1 MKKFRSL
8 FDLCMVREG
17 QRNGKTVKITAM
29 SYLRPCD
36 DKEQRM
42 EDLLLQNSEYIL
54 LRGKGDGNWPGLL
67 REVSIVP
74 ARRID
79 GQAVIDLHSSVPAE
93 YQENAVFMM
102 NVVTLHELCLA
113 PGVRNLLTHEED
125 GGFRLLDK
133 PIVLFDSMP
142 CTKKGSVPI
151 LYGDFSRIC
160 IEDCGRDE
168 LWQECRK
175 TSSDDARCAMT
186 GYLNCTL
193 VDRQAVWGMKL
204 M

>member
-17 QRNGKTVKITAM
+17 ARNGKTVKITAM

-42 EDLLLQNSEYIL
+42 EDLLLQTSEYIL
-54 LRGKGDGNWPGLL
+54 LRGRRDGSWPGLL

-74 ARRID
+74 ARSLDR
-79 GQAVIDLHSSVPAE
+79 QAVIKLHDSLPEA

-102 NVVTLHELCLA
+102 NIVTLHELRSA
-113 PGVRNLLTHEED
+113 PGAGKLLTHEGD
-125 GGFRLLDK
+125 GDFRLLDK
-133 PIVLFDSMP
+133 PIVLCDSMP

-160 IEDCGRDE
+160 IEDCGRGE
-168 LWQECRK
+168 LWQECRN
-175 TSSDDARCAMT
+175 TGSDDTRCAMI
-186 GYLNCTL
+186 GYLNCIL
-193 VDRQAVWGMKL
+193 EDRQAVWGMKL

>member
-1 MKKFRSL
+1 MKNCRSL
-8 FDLCMVREG
+8 FDLCPVREG
-17 QRNGKTVKITAM
+17 ARNGKTVKITAM

-42 EDLLLQNSEYIL
+42 EDLLLQTSEYIL
-54 LRGKGDGNWPGLL
+54 LRGKGDGSWPGLL

-74 ARRID
+74 VRRLD
-79 GQAVIDLHSSVPAE
+79 GQAVIKLHSSVPAE

-113 PGVRNLLTHEED
+113 PGADNLLTHE
-125 GGFRLLDK
+125 GGFRLLNR
-133 PIVLFDSMP
+133 PIVLCDSMP

-151 LYGDFSRIC
+151 LYGDFSKIC

-168 LWQECRK
+168 LWQECR
-175 TSSDDARCAMT
+175 SEDSGDARCAMT
-186 GYLNCTL
+186 GDLNCTL
-193 VDRQAVWGMKL
+193 EDRQAVWGMKL

>member
-1 MKKFRSL
+1 MKNCRSL

-17 QRNGKTVKITAM
+17 ARNEKTVKITAM

-42 EDLLLQNSEYIL
+42 EDRLLQTSEYIL
-54 LRGKGDGNWPGLL
+54 LRGKGDGSWPGLL

-74 ARRID
+74 ARRLD
-79 GQAVIDLHSSVPAE
+79 GQAVFDLHRSVPAE
-93 YQENAVFMM
+93 YQESAVFMM
-102 NVVTLHELCLA
+102 NVVTLHELRSA
-113 PGVRNLLTHEED
+113 PGVGNLLTQED
-125 GGFRLLDK
+125 VGFRLLDK
-133 PIVLFDSMP
+133 PIVLCDSMP

-151 LYGDFSRIC
+151 LYGDFSKIC
-160 IEDCGRDE
+160 IEDCGRGE
-168 LWQECRK
+168 LWQECRN
-175 TSSDDARCAMT
+175 TGSDNVRCAMT

-193 VDRQAVWGMKL
+193 EDRQAVWGMKL

>member
-1 MKKFRSL
+1 MKKFRTL

-17 QRNGKTVKITAM
+17 QRNGNTVKITAM

-42 EDLLLQNSEYIL
+42 EDRLLQTSEYIL
-54 LRGKGDGNWPGLL
+54 LRGKRDGSWPGLL
-67 REVSIVP
+67 REVNIVP
-74 ARRID
+74 VRRID
-79 GQAVIDLHSSVPAE
+79 RQAVIDLHSSLPEA
-93 YQENAVFMM
+93 YQKNAVFMM
-102 NVVTLHELCLA
+102 NVVTLHELRLT
-113 PGVRNLLTHEED
+113 PRVGNLLTHQ

-133 PIVLFDSMP
+133 PIVLCDSMP

-151 LYGDFSRIC
+151 LYGDFSKIC

-168 LWQECRK
+168 LWQEC
-175 TSSDDARCAMT
+175 SAEDSGAARCAMT

-193 VDRQAVWGMKL
+193 GDRQAIWGLKL

>member
-17 QRNGKTVKITAM
+17 ARNGKTVKITAM

-42 EDLLLQNSEYIL
+42 EDLLLQTSEYIL
-54 LRGKGDGNWPGLL
+54 LRGKRDGSWPGLL
-67 REVSIVP
+67 REINIVP
-74 ARRID
+74 VRSLD
-79 GQAVIDLHSSVPAE
+79 GQAVFDLHRSVPAE
-93 YQENAVFMM
+93 YQESAVFMM
-102 NVVTLHELCLA
+102 NVVTLHELRLA
-113 PGVRNLLTHEED
+113 SGAGKLLTHEGD
-125 GGFRLLDK
+125 GNFRLLDK
-133 PIVLFDSMP
+133 PIVLCDSMP

-151 LYGDFSRIC
+151 LYSDLSKIC

-168 LWQECRK
+168 LWQECRN
-175 TSSDDARCAMT
+175 TGSDNVRCAMT
-186 GYLNCTL
+186 GYLNFTL
-193 VDRQAVWGMKL
+193 EDRQAVWGMKL

>member
-17 QRNGKTVKITAM
+17 TRNANTVKITAM
-29 SYLRPCD
+29 SYLRPCN

-42 EDLLLQNSEYIL
+42 EDRLLQTSEYIL
-54 LRGKGDGNWPGLL
+54 LRGKRDGSWPGLL
-67 REVSIVP
+67 REVNIVP
-74 ARRID
+74 VRRQD
-79 GQAVIDLHSSVPAE
+79 GQAVIDLHDSLPEA
-93 YQENAVFMM
+93 YQKNAVFMM
-102 NVVTLHELCLA
+102 NVVTLHELRLA
-113 PGVRNLLTHEED
+113 PGVRNLLTHEGD
-125 GGFRLLDK
+125 GDFRLLDK
-133 PIVLFDSMP
+133 PVVLCDSMP

-151 LYGDFSRIC
+151 LYGDFSKIC

-168 LWQECRK
+168 LWQECR
-175 TSSDDARCAMT
+175 SEDSGAARCAMT

-193 VDRQAVWGMKL
+193 EDRQAIWGMKL

>member
-17 QRNGKTVKITAM
+17 ARNGKTVKITAM

-36 DKEQRM
+36 DQERRM
-42 EDLLLQNSEYIL
+42 EDLLLQTSEHIL
-54 LRGKGDGNWPGLL
+54 LRGKGDGSWPGLL

-74 ARRID
+74 VRRLD
-79 GQAVIDLHSSVPAE
+79 GQVVIKLHDSLPEA

-102 NVVTLHELCLA
+102 NVVTLHELRSV
-113 PGVRNLLTHEED
+113 PGAGKLLTHEDD
-125 GGFRLLDK
+125 GDFRLLDK
-133 PIVLFDSMP
+133 PIVLCDSMP

-160 IEDCGRDE
+160 IEDCGRGE
-168 LWQECRK
+168 LWQECR
-175 TSSDDARCAMT
+175 SEDSGNARCAMT
-186 GYLNCTL
+186 GYLNFTL
-193 VDRQAVWGMKL
+193 EDRQAVWGMKL

>member
-17 QRNGKTVKITAM
+17 ARNGKTVKITAM

-42 EDLLLQNSEYIL
+42 EDLLLQTSEYIL
-54 LRGKGDGNWPGLL
+54 LRGKGDGSWPGLL
-67 REVSIVP
+67 REVGIVP
-74 ARRID
+74 ARSLDR
-79 GQAVIDLHSSVPAE
+79 QAVIKLHDSLPEA

-102 NVVTLHELCLA
+102 NIVTLHELRSA
-113 PGVRNLLTHEED
+113 PGAGKLLTHEGD
-125 GGFRLLDK
+125 GDFRLLGK
-133 PIVLFDSMP
+133 PIVLCDSMP

-160 IEDCGRDE
+160 IEDCGRGE
-168 LWQECRK
+168 LWQECR
-175 TSSDDARCAMT
+175 SEDSGNARCAMT
-186 GYLNCTL
+186 GYLNCAL
-193 VDRQAVWGMKL
+193 EDRQAVWGMKL

>member
-1 MKKFRSL
+1 MRKYRSL

-36 DKEQRM
+36 DREQRM
-42 EDLLLQNSEYIL
+42 EDRLLQTSEYIL
-54 LRGKGDGNWPGLL
+54 LRGKGDGSWPGLL

-74 ARRID
+74 VRRLD
-79 GQAVIDLHSSVPAE
+79 GQVVIKLHSSVPAE

-102 NVVTLHELCLA
+102 NVVTLHELRSA
-113 PGVRNLLTHEED
+113 SGADNLLTHEGD
-125 GGFRLLDK
+125 GNFRLLGR
-133 PIVLFDSMP
+133 PIVLCDSMFF
-142 CTKKGSVPI
+142 TKKGSVPI
-151 LYGDFSRIC
+151 LYGDFSQIS

-168 LWQECRK
+168 LWQECL
-175 TSSDDARCAMT
+175 SEDSGAARCAMT

>member
-1 MKKFRSL
+1 MKKLRSL
-8 FDLCMVREG
+8 LDLCMGREG

-36 DKEQRM
+36 DKELRM
-42 EDLLLQNSEYIL
+42 EDLLLQTSKYIL
-54 LRGKGDGNWPGLL
+54 LRGKGDGSWPGLL
-67 REVSIVP
+67 REVNIVP

-79 GQAVIDLHSSVPAE
+79 GQTVIDLHSSLPEA

-102 NVVTLHELCLA
+102 NVVTLHELRLA
-113 PGVRNLLTHEED
+113 PGAGRLLTHEED
-125 GGFRLLDK
+125 GSFRLLDK
-133 PIVLFDSMP
+133 PIVLCDSMP
-142 CTKKGSVPI
+142 CTKMGSVPI
-151 LYGDFSRIC
+151 LYGDFSKIC
-160 IEDCGRDE
+160 IEDCGRGE
-168 LWQECRK
+168 LWQECRN
-175 TSSDDARCAMT
+175 TGSDDARCAMT

>member
-17 QRNGKTVKITAM
+17 ARNGKTVKITAM

-42 EDLLLQNSEYIL
+42 EDLLLQTSEYIV
-54 LRGKGDGNWPGLL
+54 LRGKSDGSWPGLL

-74 ARRID
+74 ARRLD
-79 GQAVIDLHSSVPAE
+79 GQVVIKLHDSLPEA
-93 YQENAVFMM
+93 YQENAVFLM
-102 NVVTLHELCLA
+102 NIVTLHELRSA
-113 PGVRNLLTHEED
+113 PGAGKLLTHEGD
-125 GGFRLLDK
+125 GDFRLLDK
-133 PIVLFDSMP
+133 PIVLCDSMP
-142 CTKKGSVPI
+142 CTKKVSVPI

-160 IEDCGRDE
+160 IEDCGRGE
-168 LWQECRK
+168 LWQECR
-175 TSSDDARCAMT
+175 SEDSGNARCAMT
-186 GYLNCTL
+186 GYLNFTL
-193 VDRQAVWGMKL
+193 EDRQAVWGMKL

>member
-1 MKKFRSL
+1 MKNRRTL

-17 QRNGKTVKITAM
+17 ARNGKTVKITAM

-36 DKEQRM
+36 DKERRM
-42 EDLLLQNSEYIL
+42 EDRLLQTSEYIL
-54 LRGKGDGNWPGLL
+54 LRGKRDGCWPGLL

-74 ARRID
+74 ARRLD
-79 GQAVIDLHSSVPAE
+79 GQAVIGLHSSVPAE
-93 YQENAVFMM
+93 YQESAVFMM

-113 PGVRNLLTHEED
+113 PGAGKLLTHE
-125 GGFRLLDK
+125 GGFQLLNR
-133 PIVLFDSMP
+133 PIVLCDSMP

-151 LYGDFSRIC
+151 LYGDFSKIC
-160 IEDCGRDE
+160 IEDCGRGE
-168 LWQECRK
+168 LWQECR
-175 TSSDDARCAMT
+175 SEDSGDARCAMT

-193 VDRQAVWGMKL
+193 EDRQAVWGMKL

>member
-17 QRNGKTVKITAM
+17 QRNGNTVKITAM

-36 DKEQRM
+36 DKELRM
-42 EDLLLQNSEYIL
+42 EDRLLQTSEYIL
-54 LRGKGDGNWPGLL
+54 LRGKRDGSWPGLL

-74 ARRID
+74 VRRID
-79 GQAVIDLHSSVPAE
+79 GQAVIDLHDSVPAE
-93 YQENAVFMM
+93 HQKNAVFLM
-102 NVVTLHELCLA
+102 NVVTLHELRLTDSA
-113 PGVRNLLTHEED
+113 RELLTHEEN

-133 PIVLFDSMP
+133 PIVLCDSMP
-142 CTKKGSVPI
+142 CTKKGSVPM
-151 LYGDFSRIC
+151 LYGDFSKIC

-168 LWQECRK
+168 LWQECRNGN
-175 TSSDDARCAMT
+175 TDDARCAMT
-186 GYLNCTL
+186 GYLNCTQE
-193 VDRQAVWGMKL
+193 DRQAIWGLKL

>member
-1 MKKFRSL
+1 MKNCRSL
-8 FDLCMVREG
+8 FDLCPVREG
-17 QRNGKTVKITAM
+17 ARNGKTVKITAM

-42 EDLLLQNSEYIL
+42 EDRLLQTSEYIL
-54 LRGKGDGNWPGLL
+54 LRGKGDGSWPGLL

-74 ARRID
+74 VRRLD
-79 GQAVIDLHSSVPAE
+79 GQVVIKLHSSVPAE

-113 PGVRNLLTHEED
+113 PGADNLLTHEGD
-125 GGFRLLDK
+125 GNFRLLGK
-133 PIVLFDSMP
+133 LIVLCDSMP

-151 LYGDFSRIC
+151 LYGDFSQIS

-168 LWQECRK
+168 LWQECRN
-175 TSSDDARCAMT
+175 TGSDDTRCAMI
-186 GYLNCTL
+186 GYLNCML
-193 VDRQAVWGMKL
+193 EDRQAVWGMKL